1 VEADP
6 VAPSDFLTTV
16 LSSAALEA
24 RKRVTGLGVAAL
36 ANHIGT
42 VNGEPKR
49 KKGIRFASATTDMTT
64 QDDGDDTL
72 RPVKKAR
79 FNEP

>member
-6 VAPSDFLTTV
+6 AAPSDFLTTV

-24 RKRVTGLGVAAL
+24 RRRVTGLGVTAL
-36 ANHIGT
+36 ANSMET

-49 KKGIRFASATTDMTT
+49 KKGIRFASPTTDMTT
-64 QDDGDDTL
+64 QDDEDDTV